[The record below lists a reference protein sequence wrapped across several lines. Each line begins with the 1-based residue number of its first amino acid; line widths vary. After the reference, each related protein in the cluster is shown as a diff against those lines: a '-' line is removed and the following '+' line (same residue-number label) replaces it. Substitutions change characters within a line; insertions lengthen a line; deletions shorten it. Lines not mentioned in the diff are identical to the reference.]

1 MSKNVKELQRHL
13 ANSQIVPGVVHA
25 TVHFWAA
32 MLMAEQFHA
41 VTSRDGSGT
50 GANATHVGW
59 LRNAG
64 FFMPFLSLFPMQLC
78 RYIPYFRLI
87 QTQVFKVR
95 RALFSKKESGH
106 LQSYPFFHFLFQSLL
121 IELRA

>member
-13 ANSQIVPGVVHA
+13 ANSQIVLGVVHA
-25 TVHFWAA
+25 TVDFWAA

-50 GANATHVGW
+50 GASATHVGW

-64 FFMPFLSLFPMQLC
+64 FFMPFFSLFPMQLC
-78 RYIPYFRLI
+78 RYIP
-87 QTQVFKVR
+87 
-95 RALFSKKESGH
+95 LFWARPNSS
-106 LQSYPFFHFLFQSLL
+106 
-121 IELRA
+121 I